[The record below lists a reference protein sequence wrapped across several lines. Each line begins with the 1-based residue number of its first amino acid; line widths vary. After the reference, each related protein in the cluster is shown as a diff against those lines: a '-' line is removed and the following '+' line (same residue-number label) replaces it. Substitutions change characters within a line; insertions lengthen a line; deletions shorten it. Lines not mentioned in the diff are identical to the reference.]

1 MNSTKTEK
9 NAASI
14 YELNWMIAAHC
25 QGDIIISEYYTKL
38 RSYLHQ
44 LIHLDSK
51 TFRCEK
57 DVES

>member
-25 QGDIIISEYYTKL
+25 QGDKIIAEYYTKL
-38 RSYLHQ
+38 RSYSHQ
-44 LIHLDSK
+44 FDTS
-51 TFRCEK
+51 
-57 DVES
+57 